1 MGVLKALLRFFSYL
15 FHGVLTLALIA
26 ISVVTLASGAGNL
39 QFGMLPWTGSTLT
52 YILLF
57 GSIAGFLTVV
67 LAIRGTLRP
76 LFFLWALA
84 VAVLLVRGYVFSG
97 YHFSP
102 GEFRSALYLV
112 LASLVALIGAWV
124 QMWRQAERKRDY

>member
-26 ISVVTLASGAGNL
+26 VSVVTLASGAGNL